1 MGKKKSNPKR
11 LYSYIGRK
19 FSAREV
25 IAALKD
31 QDGHFITD
39 KPTICN
45 LFNQYF
51 HSVFDPPTPETVINS
66 ARQSFENRARPDLSF
81 CTDDV
86 VTRDKVLRKLKN
98 LNSDKTAG
106 VDQVASHAL
115 KMCAEAVSGPLA
127 LIFAKSINEST
138 LPVEWKEANVSPIF
152 KKGSRTAVGNY
163 RPVSLT
169 SIPCKIIESLIKDY
183 IVKHLD
189 QNRLLSDKQH
199 GFVAHKACVTNL
211 LETADFLTDS
221 MSRRQPADVIYL
233 DFAKAFDKVSHE
245 LLLVKLSAYGI
256 PGLLTNWIRA
266 FLRDRKQR
274 VVIGDSRS
282 EWIPVTSGVPQGSV
296 LGPLLFVIF
305 INDLPE
311 ACSSICKLYADDTK
325 LMSSVH
331 RPGLVDILQKDL
343 DSLVE
348 WSSKWLMNFNLEKCV
363 VMHLGA
369 DNERHEYKM
378 GGHVLATTNKERD
391 LGIIMTNDLKST
403 EQVKRASSRAT
414 MVACRIK
421 NTFTYFSLELV
432 NTLFKSFVRPHLEF
446 AVGAWNPYRR
456 GDIDILERVQ
466 RRFSKL
472 VPSLKSRPYVERREA
487 LGWTTLEERRQR
499 GDLIQLHKIQHGHD
513 RVNLIH
519 GNQVLASNNLDS
531 PAGRTRHGQLA
542 IERQLV
548 RNCGVRH
555 NFFTNRTAGNW
566 NALDSATR
574 NTIKT
579 NTFKNR
585 IDRALGF

>member
-1 MGKKKSNPKR
+1 MRRSRVWATCAHLCQVHQRVNAACRVEGSKR
-11 LYSYIGRK
+11 LADLQEG
-19 FSAREV
+19 
-25 IAALKD
+25 
-31 QDGHFITD
+31 Q
-39 KPTICN
+39 
-45 LFNQYF
+45 Q
-51 HSVFDPPTPETVINS
+51 NS
-66 ARQSFENRARPDLSF
+66 
-81 CTDDV
+81 C
-86 VTRDKVLRKLKN
+86 RKLQ
-98 LNSDKTAG
+98 ACF
-106 VDQVASHAL
+106 SHFN
-115 KMCAEAVSGPLA
+115 PLQDHRVPHQGLHRQA
-127 LIFAKSINEST
+127 PRPEPSSQRQAARIRRST
-138 LPVEWKEANVSPIF
+138 
-152 KKGSRTAVGNY
+152 
-163 RPVSLT
+163 RP
-169 SIPCKIIESLIKDY
+169 
-183 IVKHLD
+183 
-189 QNRLLSDKQH
+189 
-199 GFVAHKACVTNL
+199 CVTNL

-256 PGLLTNWIRA
+256 PGLLTSWIRA

-305 INDLPE
+305 ITDLPE

-331 RPGLVDILQKDL
+331 RPGLMDILQKDL

-369 DNERHEYKM
+369 DNERHEYNM
-378 GGHVLATTNKERD
+378 GGHVLATTTKERD

-403 EQVKRASSRAT
+403 EQAKRASSRAT
-414 MVACRIK
+414 MVACRVK
-421 NTFTYFSLELV
+421 KHVHLLLSRARQHAVQVVRSSASRVCGGCLESLSSRLTSTSL
-432 NTLFKSFVRPHLEF
+432 NAFKDVSRSWF
-446 AVGAWNPYRR
+446 RR
-456 GDIDILERVQ
+456 SSPDLTSNEEKLSDGQ
-466 RRFSKL
+466 RSKRDDNAAT
-472 VPSLKSRPYVERREA
+472 SSSSTRSS
-487 LGWTTLEERRQR
+487 TDT
-499 GDLIQLHKIQHGHD
+499 D

-519 GNQVLASNNLDS
+519 GNQVLASNSQDS

-555 NFFTNRTAGNW
+555 NFFTNRTVGNW

>member
-1 MGKKKSNPKR
+1 M
-11 LYSYIGRK
+11 
-19 FSAREV
+19 
-25 IAALKD
+25 
-31 QDGHFITD
+31 H
-39 KPTICN
+39 
-45 LFNQYF
+45 
-51 HSVFDPPTPETVINS
+51 
-66 ARQSFENRARPDLSF
+66 
-81 CTDDV
+81 
-86 VTRDKVLRKLKN
+86 KLKN

-106 VDQVASHAL
+106 VDQVAAHAL
-115 KMCAEAVSGPLA
+115 KMCADAVSGPLA
-127 LIFAKSINEST
+127 LTFAKSINEST
-138 LPVEWKEANVSPIF
+138 LPAEWKEANVSPIF

-169 SIPCKIIESLIKDY
+169 SIPCKIIESLVKDY
-183 IVKHLD
+183 IVKHLEKH
-189 QNRLLSDKQH
+189 QLLSDKQH

-211 LETADFLTDS
+211 LETVDFLTDS

-245 LLLVKLSAYGI
+245 LLLVKLLAYGI
-256 PGLLTNWIRA
+256 PTPLVNWIRA

-274 VVIGDSRS
+274 VVIGDASS
-282 EWIPVTSGVPQGSV
+282 EWMPVTSGVPQGSV

-311 ACSSICKLYADDTK
+311 VCIAICKLYADDTK
-325 LMSSVH
+325 LMSSVK
-331 RPGLVDILQKDL
+331 RQEDMDNLQKDL
-343 DSLVE
+343 DSLVD
-348 WSSKWLMNFNLEKCV
+348 WSSKWQMSFNLDKCV

-369 DNERHEYKM
+369 NNECREYHM
-378 GGHVLATTNKERD
+378 GSHVLATTTKERD
-391 LGIIMTNDLKST
+391 LGIIMTNDLKSN
-403 EQVKRASSRAT
+403 EQVKRAASRAT
-414 MVACRIK
+414 TVAYRIK
-421 NTFTYFSLELV
+421 NTFSYFSLELV

-472 VPSLKSRPYVERREA
+472 VPELKSKPYVERREA
-487 LGWTTLEERRQR
+487 LEWTTLEERRQR

-519 GNQVLASNNLDS
+519 GNQILASSGLDS
-531 PAGRTRHGQLA
+531 PAGRTRRGQLA
-542 IERQLV
+542 VERQLV

-566 NALDSATR
+566 NALDPSIR
-574 NTIKT
+574 NIFKT
-579 NTFKNR
+579 NVFKNR